1 MLETVQC
8 FGRIDSWKDMSKILE
23 DLEKKPNFEH
33 PKEFAWIP
41 FARTKTKKD

>member
-1 MLETVQC
+1 
-8 FGRIDSWKDMSKILE
+8 MSKILE

-41 FARTKTKKD
+41 FARTKTKKDKKFTFELKQQI